1 MFKEGRR
8 IIKELTK
15 YRDKIASKELYAED
29 LLTNNDLLILIDYM
43 NATHN
48 YIKKLKGENGNENR
62 NMVHDRKE
70 Q

>member
-15 YRDKIASKELYAED
+15 NREKIVNKEVYAED

-48 YIKKLKGENGNENR
+48 YIKKLKGENENEDR
-62 NMVHDRKE
+62 NMVHDRKK
-70 Q
+70 

>member
-15 YRDKIASKELYAED
+15 NRDRIASKEVYAED